1 MIWFILMV
9 IIIVLLILRW
19 RKVERDRKKWDVV
32 YDDELQYWISEN
44 EGDK

>member
-1 MIWFILMV
+1 MIWFALMV

-32 YDDELQYWISEN
+32 YDDELQYWIREN

>member
-1 MIWFILMV
+1 MIWFVLMV

-32 YDDELQYWISEN
+32 YDDELQYWIREN

>member
-1 MIWFILMV
+1 MIWFALMV

-32 YDDELQYWISEN
+32 YDDELQYWIREN
-44 EGDK
+44 EDDK

>member
-1 MIWFILMV
+1 MIWFILMI

-32 YDDELQYWISEN
+32 YDDELQYWIREN

>member
-32 YDDELQYWISEN
+32 YDDELQYWIREN

>member
-1 MIWFILMV
+1 MI

-19 RKVERDRKKWDVV
+19 RKMERDRKKWEVV
-32 YDDELQYWISEN
+32 YDDELQYWISKN